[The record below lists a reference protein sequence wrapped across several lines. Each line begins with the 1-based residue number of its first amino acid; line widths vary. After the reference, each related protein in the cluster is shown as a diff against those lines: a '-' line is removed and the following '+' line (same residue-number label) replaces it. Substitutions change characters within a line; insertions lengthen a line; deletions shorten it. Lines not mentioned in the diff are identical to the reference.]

1 MNIKYGMIALYMA
14 SSGFSYSQ
22 NIGINATGIAPD
34 GSATLD
40 VNSTA
45 GGMLIPRM
53 TTIQRD
59 AINGG
64 TFANA
69 LLLFNTTDNCLQIRN
84 TTSNQ
89 WENVYCFS
97 NCNSAPLTPVANAA
111 TGFGTSILVTWSSV
125 SGAASYAID
134 VDDNSDFSSPLVGYN
149 NLNVGNTNSFL
160 INGITCGTD
169 YHYRVRAS
177 NACGIS
183 NNSNEITINTECVV
197 TSACGR
203 TWMDR
208 NLGATQV
215 ATAFNDA
222 ASYGDL
228 CQWGR
233 AGDGHQ
239 LRTSGNQTTLATTPV
254 PSLGNVWDGLFIVVA
269 AVSPWNWLATPSD
282 NLWQGVNGTNNPCPT
297 GMRIPTQAE
306 WECERADFINT
317 GGNNRT
323 GAFGSALALPSGVS

>member
-1 MNIKYGMIALYMA
+1 
-14 SSGFSYSQ
+14 
-22 NIGINATGIAPD
+22 
-34 GSATLD
+34 
-40 VNSTA
+40 
-45 GGMLIPRM
+45 
-53 TTIQRD
+53 
-59 AINGG
+59 
-64 TFANA
+64 
-69 LLLFNTTDNCLQIRN
+69 
-84 TTSNQ
+84 
-89 WENVYCFS
+89 
-97 NCNSAPLTPVANAA
+97 
-111 TGFGTSILVTWSSV
+111 
-125 SGAASYAID
+125 
-134 VDDNSDFSSPLVGYN
+134 
-149 NLNVGNTNSFL
+149 
-160 INGITCGTD
+160 
-169 YHYRVRAS
+169 
-177 NACGIS
+177 
-183 NNSNEITINTECVV
+183 
-197 TSACGR
+197 
-203 TWMDR
+203 MDR

-228 CQWGR
+228 YQWGR

-323 GAFGSALALPSGVS
+323 GAFGSALALPSGGHREGTTGGINFVGNYGDYWSSTVSGVDAIWLAFTATNAVTPADHRAVGASIRCIKD